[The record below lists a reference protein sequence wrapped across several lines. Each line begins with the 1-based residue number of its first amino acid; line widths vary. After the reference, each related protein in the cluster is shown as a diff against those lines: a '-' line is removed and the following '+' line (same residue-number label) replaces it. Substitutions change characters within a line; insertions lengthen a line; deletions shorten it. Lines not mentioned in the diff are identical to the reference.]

1 MTESYRNIQFTSRI
15 ADRSLLAFASELVE
29 TRLADPHPAFAPREV
44 EAAGVEDVLDGEQQ
58 LHRLTD
64 LFRAGV
70 AVAHL
75 LIELAEI
82 ELAGNPHADRR
93 VMRRVDIVGHG
104 PSANLQGLTTTGGA
118 TA

>member
-1 MTESYRNIQFTSRI
+1 
-15 ADRSLLAFASELVE
+15 
-29 TRLADPHPAFAPREV
+29 
-44 EAAGVEDVLDGEQQ
+44 
-58 LHRLTD
+58 
-64 LFRAGV
+64 
-70 AVAHL
+70 